1 MTQGERIRELRKAL
15 KLTLDR
21 FGERVGVKKSALSQI
36 ENGKSGVTDQ
46 MIKSICREFDVSETW
61 IRTGEGEMFP
71 PVDRRTEIARLTRQ
85 LLNEEEDSFKNRFI
99 SMLADLS
106 VEEWEFLEKRAKQL
120 YEGTCL
126 KTDDSEN
133 KNTLCHFLAESIFI
147 SPRNIFNNT

>member
-85 LLNEEEDSFKNRFI
+85 LLNEEKDSFKNRFI

-120 YEGTCL
+120 YEGTCS
-126 KTDDSEN
+126 KTDDSE
-133 KNTLCHFLAESIFI
+133 K
-147 SPRNIFNNT
+147 

>member
-126 KTDDSEN
+126 KTDDSE
-133 KNTLCHFLAESIFI
+133 K
-147 SPRNIFNNT
+147 

>member
-120 YEGTCL
+120 YEGTCS
-126 KTDDSEN
+126 KTDNSE
-133 KNTLCHFLAESIFI
+133 K
-147 SPRNIFNNT
+147 